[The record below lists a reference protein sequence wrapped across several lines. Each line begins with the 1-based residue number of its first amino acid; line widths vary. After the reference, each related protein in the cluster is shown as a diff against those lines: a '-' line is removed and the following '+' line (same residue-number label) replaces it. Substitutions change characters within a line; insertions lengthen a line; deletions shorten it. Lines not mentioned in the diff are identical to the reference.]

1 MSHPHLDSR
10 VAALADGQLAG
21 ADRDQAL
28 VHVAICA
35 ACRTEVEQHRALKA
49 RVSRLAAPELPADL
63 SLRLLALSP
72 AGTAAAGAAG
82 AADAD
87 ADAGAGPTGAG
98 WDGLLAG
105 PAGRGALGGLPA
117 RSLVAGCLALAAL
130 GAGGAALAHSG
141 GQGVPAGGT
150 GRVVDPASFSVT
162 LHGRTTRDA
171 VLQDPAFAVVVAVGD
186 R

>member
-10 VAALADGQLAG
+10 VAALADGQLTG

-35 ACRTEVEQHRALKA
+35 ACRSEVEQHRALKA
-49 RVSRLAAPELPADL
+49 RVSRLTAPELPADL
-63 SLRLLALSP
+63 SLRLLALTP
-72 AGTAAAGAAG
+72 ASAAAA
-82 AADAD
+82 
-87 ADAGAGPTGAG
+87 GAG

-105 PAGRGALGGLPA
+105 PAGRGGLGGLPA

-141 GQGVPAGGT
+141 ARSVPTGGT

>member
-1 MSHPHLDSR
+1 VSHPHLDSR
-10 VAALADGQLAG
+10 VAALADGQLTG

-35 ACRTEVEQHRALKA
+35 ACRSEVEQHRALKA

-72 AGTAAAGAAG
+72 AGTAPAEAAWA
-82 AADAD
+82 
-87 ADAGAGPTGAG
+87 AGAGPTGAG
-98 WDGLLAG
+98 WDGLFAG

-141 GQGVPAGGT
+141 ARSVPTGGT

>member
-10 VAALADGQLAG
+10 VAALADGQLTG

-35 ACRTEVEQHRALKA
+35 ACRTEVEQHRALKV

-72 AGTAAAGAAG
+72 AGTAPAGAAG
-82 AADAD
+82 G
-87 ADAGAGPTGAG
+87 ADAGADAGPTGAG
-98 WDGLLAG
+98 WGGLLAG

>member
-10 VAALADGQLAG
+10 VAALADGQLTG

-35 ACRTEVEQHRALKA
+35 ACRTEVEQHRALKV

-72 AGTAAAGAAG
+72 ACTAPAVGAAG
-82 AADAD
+82 AADA
-87 ADAGAGPTGAG
+87 GAGSTGAG